1 MTGFEPSP
9 ILNFKS
15 VAQHPTTTPAI
26 AAAGP
31 LQNFA
36 VYMRNILTDTVPNHD
51 PDPKPAWRGDQL
63 PYSNKC
69 NSMLTS
75 GTRGETL
82 SPNECHSTPP
92 SVIRGIY
99 PHPYKYVYA
108 HIPSESSMIFRQH
121 CPGVQNKRQGEEV
134 RQVVFLERSRKN
146 TFCPKNALIL
156 LIIYCLKR
164 LASWMIFSVL
174 RQNTR

>member
-36 VYMRNILTDTVPNHD
+36 VYMRNILTDTVPDHD
-51 PDPKPAWRGDQL
+51 PDPRPARRGVQL
-63 PYSNKC
+63 PYPNKC

-99 PHPYKYVYA
+99 PPPLQVCLCTNSLGIEYD
-108 HIPSESSMIFRQH
+108 FRQH
-121 CPGVQNKRQGEEV
+121 RPGVQNKRQGEEV

-146 TFCPKNALIL
+146 TSCPKNALIL
-156 LIIYCLKR
+156 LIIYCSKD
-164 LASWMIFSVL
+164 
-174 RQNTR
+174 

>member
-1 MTGFEPSP
+1 MTGFEPLP

-15 VAQHPTTTPAI
+15 VCQHSTTTPAI

-36 VYMRNILTDTVPNHD
+36 VYMRNILTDTVSDHD
-51 PDPKPAWRGDQL
+51 PDPRPARRGVQL
-63 PYSNKC
+63 PYPNKC

-82 SPNECHSTPP
+82 SPNECHSMPP

-99 PHPYKYVYA
+99 LHPYKYGYA
-108 HIPSESSMIFRQH
+108 RIPSELSMIFRQH
-121 CPGVQNKRQGEEV
+121 RLGVQNKRQGEV

-146 TFCPKNALIL
+146 TFCPKNASVL
-156 LIIYCLKR
+156 LIINCSKR
-164 LASWMIFSVL
+164 LASWMIFPVL

>member
-36 VYMRNILTDTVPNHD
+36 VYMRNILTDTVPDHD
-51 PDPKPAWRGDQL
+51 PDARPARRGVQL
-63 PYSNKC
+63 PYPNKC
-69 NSMLTS
+69 NYMLTS

-92 SVIRGIY
+92 SVIRGPLQVCLCTNSLGIEY
-99 PHPYKYVYA
+99 DFSTASSRSAEQARRGAVP
-108 HIPSESSMIFRQH
+108 PSSLFR
-121 CPGVQNKRQGEEV
+121 KITKEY
-134 RQVVFLERSRKN
+134 
-146 TFCPKNALIL
+146 IL
-156 LIIYCLKR
+156 P
-164 LASWMIFSVL
+164 
-174 RQNTR
+174 

>member
-36 VYMRNILTDTVPNHD
+36 IYMRNILTDTVPDHD
-51 PDPKPAWRGDQL
+51 PDPRPARRGVQL
-63 PYSNKC
+63 PYPNKR

-75 GTRGETL
+75 GTMGETL
-82 SPNECHSTPP
+82 SPNECHSTRP

-99 PHPYKYVYA
+99 PHPYNYVYA
-108 HIPSESSMIFRQH
+108 RIPSESSMIFRQH
-121 CPGVQNKRQGEEV
+121 RPGVQNKRQGEV

-156 LIIYCLKR
+156 LIIYCSKR
-164 LASWMIFSVL
+164 LVGGSF
-174 RQNTR
+174 QF